1 MAKKIKEEKE
11 MSFLDHLE
19 ILRWHLVRSSAAV
32 FLFTIVAFIMKDFVF
47 NTILFAPKDAHF
59 ITYRFFCKVS
69 KLFGTNGLC
78 IDDIPFTFQS
88 LAMAEQFSVHIWTS
102 LTVGFIIAFPYIIWE
117 FWKFISPGL
126 YEKERKGAFLFILIS
141 SLLFFVGVLF
151 GYYVVTP
158 LSVNF
163 LGNYSVSEV
172 VERNITIGSYISLV
186 RSSSLASGLIFELPI
201 VMYFL
206 TKMGLVTPE
215 FLKKYRKHAL
225 VVVLI
230 LAAIITPPDI
240 ISQVI
245 VGIPIMILY
254 EVSIYI
260 SKMVIEPERKK
271 ERKNKFYF
279 YAIGLIFCVGVI
291 WILFN
296 YSNTITFLR
305 ELLNL

>member
-1 MAKKIKEEKE
+1 MAKKIKEEKD
-11 MSFLDHLE
+11 MSFLDHVE
-19 ILRWHLVRSSAAV
+19 ILRWHLVRSTVVV
-32 FLFTIVAFIMKDFVF
+32 FIFAIGAFIMKDFVF
-47 NTILFAPKDAHF
+47 NTVLFAPKDANF
-59 ITYRFFCKVS
+59 ITYRFFCEVS
-69 KLFGTNGLC
+69 KLFGTDGLC
-78 IDDIPFTFQS
+78 IDNIPFTFQS

-102 LTVGFIIAFPYIIWE
+102 LTVGFIIGFPFIIWE

-126 YEKERKGAFLFILIS
+126 YEKERKGASVFIIIS
-141 SLLFFVGVLF
+141 SFLFFVGVLF
-151 GYYVVTP
+151 GYYLVTP

-201 VMYFL
+201 VMFFL
-206 TKMGLVTPE
+206 TKMGLVTPD
-215 FLKKYRKHAL
+215 FLMKYRKHAL

-254 EVSIYI
+254 EVSIII
-260 SKMVIEPERKK
+260 SKIVVKRELKK
-271 ERKNKFYF
+271 EQQN
-279 YAIGLIFCVGVI
+279 A
-291 WILFN
+291 
-296 YSNTITFLR
+296 
-305 ELLNL
+305 